1 MSETNAT
8 RTLRTHLTS
17 AGAHCTRFEDKLS
30 PGIPDTGVGLCG
42 VYAFLEG
49 KFIKELPARDKTLVR
64 FGSAGEPRLAHQC
77 NWLTA
82 HDKAGGLAFWWVRV
96 RDAGW
101 YLFTDRYT
109 LLRDGFRKDLFL
121 QEHDW
126 GSAKA
131 MAVQIEKLMTEHA
144 EFHRSNK

>member
-8 RTLRTHLTS
+8 RTLRTHLVS
-17 AGAHCTRFEDKLS
+17 ARGHVQRFEDKLS
-30 PGIPDTGVGLCG
+30 PGIPDTGVGLHG

-49 KFIKELPARDKTLVR
+49 KFIKELPARDTTPVR
-64 FGSAGEPRLAHQC
+64 VGGAGEPRLAHQC

-82 HDKAGGLAFWWVRV
+82 HAKAGGLAFWWVRV
-96 RDAGW
+96 RDGGW

-121 QEHDW
+121 QEKNW

-131 MAVQIEKLMTEHA
+131 MAEEINNLMLDQA
-144 EFHRSNK
+144 ARI

>member
-8 RTLRTHLTS
+8 KTLRTHLQS
-17 AGAHCTRFEDKLS
+17 GGAHCQRFEDKLT
-30 PGIPDTGVGLCG
+30 PGIPDTGCGKNG

-49 KFIKELPARDKTLVR
+49 KFIKALPARDTTNVM
-64 FGSAGEPRLAHQC
+64 FGSKGEPRLAHQC

-96 RDAGW
+96 RDGGW

-121 QEHDW
+121 QEKDW

-131 MAVQIEKLMTEHA
+131 MAEEINNLMLDQA
-144 EFHRSNK
+144 ARI

>member
-8 RTLRTHLTS
+8 RTLRTHLQS
-17 AGAHCTRFEDKLS
+17 GGAHCQRFEDKLS
-30 PGIPDTGVGLCG
+30 HGIPDTGCSLHG

-49 KFIKELPARDKTLVR
+49 KHIKDLPARDTTLVR
-64 FGSAGEPRLAHQC
+64 FGADGEPRLAHQC

-82 HDKAGGLAFWWVRV
+82 HNKAGGLAFWWVRV
-96 RDAGW
+96 RDGGW

-121 QEHDW
+121 QEHNW

-131 MAVQIEKLMTEHA
+131 MAVEIDRLLLVHSLRDQE
-144 EFHRSNK
+144 

>member
-8 RTLRTHLTS
+8 RTLRTHLVS
-17 AGAHCTRFEDKLS
+17 LGGHAQRFEDKLS
-30 PGIPDTGVGLCG
+30 PGIPDTGFGFAG

-49 KFIKELPARDKTLVR
+49 KHIKDLPARDNTLVR
-64 FGSAGEPRLAHQC
+64 FGGKDEPRLAHQC

-82 HDKAGGLAFWWVRV
+82 HDKAGGLAMWWIRV
-96 RDAGW
+96 RDGGW

-109 LLRDGFRKDLFL
+109 WLRDGVPKKVLL
-121 QEHDW
+121 EEHNW

-131 MAVQIEKLMTEHA
+131 LAAQVKELMLDHA
-144 EFHRSNK
+144 AKV

>member
-1 MSETNAT
+1 MSESNAT
-8 RTLRTHLTS
+8 KTLRTHLVS
-17 AGAHCTRFEDKLS
+17 GGAHIQRFEDKLT
-30 PGIPDTGVGLCG
+30 PGIPDTGCGKHG

-49 KFIKELPARDKTLVR
+49 KFIKDLPARDKTLIR

-82 HDKAGGLAFWWVRV
+82 HAKAGGLAFWWVRV
-96 RDAGW
+96 RDGGW
-101 YLFTDRYT
+101 YLFTDRFT

-121 QEHDW
+121 EEHNW

-131 MAVQIEKLMTEHA
+131 MAEQINELMLDQA
-144 EFHRSNK
+144 ASV